1 MLPTRDFQSTMYE
14 QHDLAIKQSTYDWC
28 VQAFSLLQ
36 NRLGLNIKFHHDE
49 GQVEAGQIFLFNH
62 FARFETIIPQY
73 LIHQETGAYCRS
85 VATKDL
91 FAGSE
96 SVTKFLF
103 GVGAL
108 PNDLPGLL
116 PFLAAEILK
125 GRKIIVFPEG
135 GMVKD
140 RRAIDSKGRYGV
152 FSRTALER
160 RKHHKGA
167 AVIALTLEVFKTRIL
182 SLHQAGDQP
191 RLERWAKTLELDSVE
206 TLLVAARKPT
216 LIVPANITF
225 YPIRITDNILRK
237 AAELFGRNLEQR
249 AAEELLIEGNI
260 LLKNTDMDI
269 RLGTA
274 IEPLMFLQWWER
286 KAIDQLFLHVISLD
300 DLFAL
305 NRRSERWIE
314 RIVSFCVGRETKRLR
329 DSYMREI
336 YAGVTINLNHLA
348 SRLILT
354 YVEYGRT
361 EVHHAEFH
369 RVLYLAIKN
378 VQGEASI
385 HLHRMVRNPEAY
397 EGVEI
402 GRGRGLEEFWSS
414 VVSAGLVEKL
424 PDLYRFLPKLCDEHE
439 FDQVRLENPV
449 LVYANEIAP
458 VAGAGLAIEQAIE
471 AAPKIDERALA
482 MLRFDDEVKAHAWC
496 QETYS
501 QPRHEKINQA
511 ETATESGAPYLL
523 LPKRAN
529 GLGVVLVHGF
539 LASPAELRGL
549 GEKLEAD
556 GYTVMGVRLAGH
568 GTSPWDLRDR
578 KWEDWLDS
586 VRRGYQIMSAFVER
600 ICLVGFSSGGVL
612 SLQLAAEHPD
622 GLVGVAAISA
632 PVKFRNRNLIFVPL
646 VHGANKLTGWM
657 SSFEGV
663 MPFQPYD
670 TEHPDIN
677 YRNIPVRG
685 LYELQRMVDALTR
698 RLLDIKSPAMIV
710 HGTEDRVVDPKS
722 AEIIMK
728 GLGSEK
734 KTLHMIDA
742 ERHGILNENICDC
755 QETVISFVDSL
766 SAADRTG
773 KPS

>member
-1 MLPTRDFQSTMYE
+1 M
-14 QHDLAIKQSTYDWC
+14 
-28 VQAFSLLQ
+28 
-36 NRLGLNIKFHHDE
+36 
-49 GQVEAGQIFLFNH
+49 
-62 FARFETIIPQY
+62 
-73 LIHQETGAYCRS
+73 
-85 VATKDL
+85 
-91 FAGSE
+91 
-96 SVTKFLF
+96 
-103 GVGAL
+103 
-108 PNDLPGLL
+108 
-116 PFLAAEILK
+116 
-125 GRKIIVFPEG
+125 
-135 GMVKD
+135 
-140 RRAIDSKGRYGV
+140 
-152 FSRTALER
+152 
-160 RKHHKGA
+160 
-167 AVIALTLEVFKTRIL
+167 
-182 SLHQAGDQP
+182 
-191 RLERWAKTLELDSVE
+191 DSVE

-237 AAELFGRNLEQR
+237 AAELFGRKLEQR

-274 IEPLMFLQWWER
+274 IEPLLFLRWWER
-286 KAIDQLFLHVISLD
+286 KAIDQLFLHIISLV

-336 YAGVTINLNHLA
+336 YAGVTINLGHLA

-354 YVEYGRT
+354 YVENGRT

-414 VVSAGLVEKL
+414 VVSAGLAEKL
-424 PDLYRFLPKLCDEHE
+424 SDRYRFLPKLCDEHE

-458 VAGAGLAIEQAIE
+458 VADAGRAVEQAIK

-496 QETYS
+496 QATYS

-698 RLLDIKSPAMIV
+698 RLLDIKSPAMV
-710 HGTEDRVVDPKS
+710 VQGTEDRVVDPKS

-766 SAADRTG
+766 SASDRTG